1 MTDRDHRPRVVLGV
15 GGGIAAYK
23 ACEVLRRLT
32 ESGHDVRVV
41 PTESALRFVGAATF
55 EALSGN
61 PVHTEVFADVPDV
74 PHVRLGQEADLV
86 LVVPAT
92 ANLLAKA
99 ANGLADDL
107 LTNTLLTARCPV
119 LMVPAM
125 HTEMWEHAATRDN
138 VTTLRRRG
146 VVVAEPAS
154 GRLTGADTGKGRL
167 PDPAEIVDLA
177 RLLLGRPDALPR
189 DLDGRRVVVS
199 AGGTREPLDPVRY
212 LGNRSSGKQ
221 GYALAR
227 TAVQRGAQVTL
238 VAAATIALPEVA
250 GAELVTVGTAQDMRA
265 AVRQAAVGADVVV
278 MAAAVADFRPTDRAE
293 YKIKKTDREPDPI
306 GLTRNPDILAE
317 LVQARADGQIG
328 AQVIVGFAA
337 ETGDSAGDVL
347 EHARA
352 KLKRKGCDLLVVNA
366 VGEGKAFEVE
376 DNSGW
381 LLSADGSERAV
392 ALSSKSHMASDIWD
406 AVVPLIQA

>member
-1 MTDRDHRPRVVLGV
+1 MLGV

-32 ESGHDVRVV
+32 ESGHEVRVV
-41 PTESALRFVGAATF
+41 PTEAALRFVGAATF

-61 PVHTEVFADVPDV
+61 PVRTGVFADVPEV

-92 ANLLAKA
+92 ANVLAKA

-138 VTTLRRRG
+138 VATLRRRG

-167 PDPAEIVDLA
+167 PDPGEIVDLA
-177 RLLLGRPDALPR
+177 RLLLRRPDALPR
-189 DLDGRRVVVS
+189 DLEGRRVVVS

-227 TAVQRGAQVTL
+227 TAVQRGATVTL
-238 VAAATIALPEVA
+238 VSAATVALPEVA
-250 GAELVTVGTAQDMRA
+250 GAELVRAGTAEELRSAMHEA
-265 AVRQAAVGADVVV
+265 AKGADILV
-278 MAAAVADFRPTDRAE
+278 MAAAVADFRPTERAE
-293 YKIKKTDREPDPI
+293 YKIKKTDHDPRPI
-306 GLTRNPDILAE
+306 ALTRNPDILAE
-317 LVQARADGQIG
+317 LVEARAEG
-328 AQVIVGFAA
+328 QVIVGFAA
-337 ETGDSAGDVL
+337 ETGDDSGDVL

-366 VGEGKAFEVE
+366 VGEGKAFETE
-376 DNSGW
+376 DNAGW

-392 ALSSKSHMASDIWD
+392 ELGSKSYMASDIWD
-406 AVVPLIQA
+406 AVVAFIEA